1 MPKGNPE
8 GYLTKKSRLP
18 FTDAAKAKVKKA
30 MKEQK
35 KSYDDLKRKRS
46 VEGAKALAAGVAG
59 GAAGAGFGAA
69 AKKVTKK
76 IKKAKEA
83 AKTSNKPFG
92 SVKKQSLR
100 GFVGVM
106 GRFPGGKLSD

>member
-8 GYLTKKSRLP
+8 GYLTKDVGRI
-18 FTDAAKAKVKKA
+18 TDAAKAKVEKAKK
-30 MKEQK
+30 KQK
-35 KSYDDLKRKRS
+35 KSYDDLFK
-46 VEGAKALAAGVAG
+46 EAAAAGTI
-59 GAAGAGFGAA
+59 GAVGSIMGAA

-106 GRFPGGKLSD
+106 GRFPGGRLSD